1 MSFFFLFWSTCKFST
16 SWTIMFFF
24 SVLDKSDR
32 EKNPPPPP
40 HGGFTPLKGI
50 QDSLGFWIPPRGFRI
65 PGTVFQILGQWNL
78 DSNRKWDSGFLCT
91 GSLIFHSSISGF
103 RIPQAKFLGAMTF
116 KLFKS
121 RGSTDQGWGSKT
133 AIKRTPFSELGLY
146 HWLKQ

>member
-1 MSFFFLFWSTCKFST
+1 MSFFFLFWSSCKFST

-24 SVLDKSDR
+24 SPWQKR
-32 EKNPPPPP
+32 QGKKIPPPHP

-50 QDSLGFWIPPRGFRI
+50 QDSLGFWIPRRGFRI

-103 RIPQAKFLGAMTF
+103 RIPQAKFLGF
-116 KLFKS
+116 RNLDSQPYIEHGIQSYDLYVIQVQRLNWS
-121 RGSTDQGWGSKT
+121 RL
-133 AIKRTPFSELGLY
+133 RF
-146 HWLKQ
+146 